1 MERPDRP
8 VATQPEEDWP
18 SSAVALKRQQRR
30 AKRIV
35 ERVALFVIAGPV
47 CLALLAFLIFELG
60 SGSGW
65 SFLVGLPLIAIA
77 ALTTLALPFIV
88 PALFVLAAWAFIR
101 AYYKKPPATAG
112 VAVAMVSADAAP
124 QPVSPLAAEVALLEA
139 LRGKLAAEARRRTI
153 LFVPLGLAAALLL
166 YWLMIG
172 SGGSSKGSPFVA
184 LVIFL
189 VIGGGGAWIWA
200 VGGPGGR
207 YRKAFKESLIP
218 RLLAA
223 HGELTHSFGM
233 KPDLNRAVALG
244 LLPAYEDIDADDGF
258 AGRYRG
264 RPITIS
270 EIAVTR
276 KAGKST
282 ETLFQ
287 GLYVEIGV
295 SAPFR
300 GTTILRDREGRQPG
314 NGLQRLRLEDPVFEE
329 IYATWSSDQ
338 VEGRAVLT
346 PAVMERL
353 LVMADG
359 KSFLPPLF
367 LISGDRMVFALPAIV
382 PGALFEP
389 PGLETHVAAQQLASL
404 EADFARV
411 FALADAMIDMH
422 VAVRAP
428 HEALPPPPS
437 HPVRSPLP

>member
-1 MERPDRP
+1 MEPPDRP
-8 VATQPEEDWP
+8 VATPPKEGWP
-18 SSAVALKRQQRR
+18 SSAVALQRQQRR

-35 ERVALFVIAGPV
+35 ERIALFVIVGPV
-47 CLALLAFLIFELG
+47 CLALLAFLLFSLG

-65 SFLVGLPLIAIA
+65 SLLVGMPLIAIA
-77 ALTTLALPFIV
+77 ALTSLALPFIV
-88 PALFVLAAWAFIR
+88 ATLFVLGAWAFIR
-101 AYYKKPPATAG
+101 SYYKKPPA
-112 VAVAMVSADAAP
+112 AAP
-124 QPVSPLAAEVALLEA
+124 ASPDMAPLLASALAAEVALLEA
-139 LRGKLAAEARRRTI
+139 LRSKLAAEARRRTL
-153 LFVPLGLAAALLL
+153 LFVPLGIAAALLF
-166 YWLMIG
+166 YWLMMGG
-172 SGGSSKGSPFVA
+172 SGSSKGSPLVA
-184 LVIFL
+184 LVIFV

-200 VGGPGGR
+200 VGAPGGR
-207 YRKAFKESLIP
+207 YRKAFKENLIP

-223 HGELTHSFGM
+223 HGELTHSLGK
-233 KPDLNRAVALG
+233 KPDLSRAVALG
-244 LLPAYEDIDADDGF
+244 LLPAYQDIDADDGF

-270 EIAVTR
+270 EITVTR
-276 KAGKST
+276 KAGKSS

-287 GLYVEIGV
+287 GLYIEIAV
-295 SAPFR
+295 STPFR
-300 GTTILRDREGRQPG
+300 GTTILCDRDGGQPG

-338 VEGRAVLT
+338 VEGRSVLT

-367 LISGDRMVFALPAIV
+367 LISGDRMVFALPTIL

-411 FALADAMIDMH
+411 FALTDAMIDMH
-422 VAVRAP
+422 VAVRPP

-437 HPVRSPLP
+437 HPARSPLP

>member
-8 VATQPEEDWP
+8 VATQPEEGWP
-18 SSAVALKRQQRR
+18 SSAVELKRQQRR
-30 AKRIV
+30 AKRIIG
-35 ERVALFVIAGPV
+35 RVALFVMVGPIG
-47 CLALLAFLIFELG
+47 LALLAFLIFELG

-77 ALTTLALPFIV
+77 ALTSLALPFVV
-88 PALFVLAAWAFIR
+88 PALFVLGAWAFIR
-101 AYYKKPPATAG
+101 SYYKKPPAPAAMLSTA
-112 VAVAMVSADAAP
+112 SDAAP
-124 QPVSPLAAEVALLEA
+124 QQASPLVAEVALLEA

-172 SGGSSKGSPFVA
+172 SGGSSKGSPFIA

-223 HGELTHSFGM
+223 HGELTHSLGT
-233 KPDLNRAVALG
+233 KPDLNRAVARG

-258 AGRYRG
+258 AGHYRG

-295 SAPFR
+295 STPFR
-300 GTTILRDREGRQPG
+300 GTTILRDREGWQPG

-359 KSFLPPLF
+359 QSFLPPLF
-367 LISGDRMVFALPAIV
+367 LISGDRVVFALPAIV

>member
-1 MERPDRP
+1 MQRPDRP
-8 VATQPEEDWP
+8 AATPPEEGWP
-18 SSAVALKRQQRR
+18 SSAVALARQQRR

-35 ERVALFVIAGPV
+35 QRVALFVIAGPV
-47 CLALLAFLIFELG
+47 GLALLAILIFELG

-77 ALTTLALPFIV
+77 ILTSLALPLLV
-88 PALFVLAAWAFIR
+88 PALFVLGAWALFR
-101 AYYKKPPATAG
+101 SYYKKPPASTATLSASTE
-112 VAVAMVSADAAP
+112 VAQ

-139 LRGKLAAEARRRTI
+139 LRGKLATEARRRTI

-172 SGGSSKGSPFVA
+172 RGGSSEGSPFVA
-184 LVIFL
+184 FVIFV

-223 HGELTHSFGM
+223 HGELTHSVGA
-233 KPDLNRAVALG
+233 KPDLSRAVTLG
-244 LLPAYEDIDADDGF
+244 LLPAYSDLDADDGL

-264 RPITIS
+264 RPVTIS
-270 EIAVTR
+270 EITLTR
-276 KAGKST
+276 KVNDNDR
-282 ETLFQ
+282 TLFQ

-295 SAPFR
+295 STPFR
-300 GTTILRDREGRQPG
+300 GTTILRDRDAEQPG

-353 LVMADG
+353 LVIADG

-367 LISGDRMVFALPAIV
+367 LISQDRMVFALPTII

-411 FALADAMIDMH
+411 FALIDAMIDMH

-428 HEALPPPPS
+428 HETLSTPYS
-437 HPVRSPLP
+437 HPAGSLP

>member
-8 VATQPEEDWP
+8 VATQTEEGWS
-18 SSAVALKRQQRR
+18 SSAVELQRQQRR

-35 ERVALFVIAGPV
+35 ERIALAVIAGPV
-47 CLALLAFLIFELG
+47 CLALLALLIFQFG
-60 SGSGW
+60 AGSGW
-65 SFLVGLPLIAIA
+65 SFLVGLPLFAVA
-77 ALTTLALPFIV
+77 ALTSLALPLLV
-88 PALFVLAAWAFIR
+88 PALFVLGAWALFR
-101 AYYKKPPATAG
+101 NYYRKPPAR
-112 VAVAMVSADAAP
+112 AAAA
-124 QPVSPLAAEVALLEA
+124 QASSEAASPLASEVALLEA

-166 YWLMIG
+166 YRLMIG

-200 VGGPGGR
+200 VGGPGSR
-207 YRKAFKESLIP
+207 YRKAFKDSLIP

-223 HGELTHSFGM
+223 HGELTHSIGT
-233 KPDLNRAVALG
+233 KPDLGRAVALG
-244 LLPAYEDIDADDGF
+244 LLPAYDKLAADDGF

-264 RPITIS
+264 RAITIS
-270 EIAVTR
+270 EITVSR

-295 SAPFR
+295 STPFR

-359 KSFLPPLF
+359 QSFLPPLF
-367 LISGDRMVFALPAIV
+367 LIGGDRMVFALPAIV

-428 HEALPPPPS
+428 HEALPPPPP
-437 HPVRSPLP
+437 HPARSPLP

>member
-8 VATQPEEDWP
+8 VTTQPEEGWP
-18 SSAVALKRQQRR
+18 SSAVALQRQQRR
-30 AKRIV
+30 AKRFIV
-35 ERVALFVIAGPV
+35 RIALFVMAGPV
-47 CLALLAFLIFELG
+47 CLALLAFLIFWLG
-60 SGSGW
+60 SDSGW
-65 SFLVGLPLIAIA
+65 SLLGLPLIALA
-77 ALTTLALPFIV
+77 ALVSLALPLLV
-88 PALFVLAAWAFIR
+88 PALFVLGAWALFR
-101 AYYKKPPATAG
+101 SYYKKPPAAP
-112 VAVAMVSADAAP
+112 AAALVSSDTT
-124 QPVSPLAAEVALLEA
+124 SPLVAEVALLEA
-139 LRGKLAAEARRRTI
+139 LRGKLAIEARRRTL

-172 SGGSSKGSPFVA
+172 SSGSSKGSPFVA

-200 VGGPGGR
+200 VGVPGGR

-223 HGELTHSFGM
+223 HGELVHNLGA
-233 KPDLNRAVALG
+233 KPDLSRAVALG
-244 LLPAYEDIDADDGF
+244 LLPAYDDLDADDGF
-258 AGRYRG
+258 TGRYRG

-276 KAGKST
+276 KAGKSNQ
-282 ETLFQ
+282 TLFQ
-287 GLYVEIGV
+287 GLYVELGV
-295 SAPFR
+295 STPFR
-300 GTTILRDREGRQPG
+300 GTTILRDRDGQQPG
-314 NGLQRLRLEDPVFEE
+314 NGLQRLRLEDLVFEE
-329 IYATWSSDQ
+329 VYATWSSDQ

-359 KSFLPPLF
+359 QSFLPPLF
-367 LISGDRMVFALPAIV
+367 LVSGDRMVFALPTII

-411 FALADAMIDMH
+411 FALVDAMIDMH

-428 HEALPPPPS
+428 HEALPISPTHPAGSPP
-437 HPVRSPLP
+437 

>member
-8 VATQPEEDWP
+8 VVTQPEEGWP
-18 SSAVALKRQQRR
+18 SSAVELQRQQRR
-30 AKRIV
+30 AKRFIG
-35 ERVALFVIAGPV
+35 RIALFVMAGPV
-47 CLALLAFLIFELG
+47 CLALLAFLIFWLG
-60 SGSGW
+60 SDSGW
-65 SFLVGLPLIAIA
+65 SLLGLPLIALA
-77 ALTTLALPFIV
+77 ALVSLALPFIV
-88 PALFVLAAWAFIR
+88 PALFVLGAWALFR
-101 AYYKKPPATAG
+101 SYYRKPPAPA
-112 VAVAMVSADAAP
+112 AMLSVSSDAAS
-124 QPVSPLAAEVALLEA
+124 QPVSPLAAEVAMLEG
-139 LRGKLAAEARRRTI
+139 LRGRLAAEARRRTI

-166 YWLMIG
+166 YWLMIR

-223 HGELTHSFGM
+223 HGELTHSLGL

-295 SAPFR
+295 STPFR
-300 GTTILRDREGRQPG
+300 GTTILRDRDGRQPG

-359 KSFLPPLF
+359 QSFLPPLF

-422 VAVRAP
+422 LAVRAP
-428 HEALPPPPS
+428 HEALPPPPP
-437 HPVRSPLP
+437 HPARSPLP